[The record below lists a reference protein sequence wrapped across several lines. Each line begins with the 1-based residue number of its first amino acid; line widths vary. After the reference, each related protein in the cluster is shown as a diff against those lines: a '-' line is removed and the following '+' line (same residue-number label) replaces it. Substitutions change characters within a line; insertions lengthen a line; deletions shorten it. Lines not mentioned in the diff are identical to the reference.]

1 MWFLVVGNEIVSV
14 MILNAVFPL
23 IEFGIFWAMRWYS
36 RWRDS
41 GIIFNC
47 VIKKEKLLKMS
58 TKTYMI

>member
-1 MWFLVVGNEIVSV
+1 MWFQVVGNVIVKV
-14 MILNAVFPL
+14 MIQEAVFPL
-23 IEFGIFWAMRWYS
+23 IEFGILWATRWYS